1 MCTSSYVIPS
11 AIKLLNNICFILNSI
26 LHGINIML
34 LHKMNYTYQNIIDY
48 LYITKYY

>member
-1 MCTSSYVIPS
+1 MCTSTYLRPN

-34 LHKMNYTYQNIIDY
+34 LHKMNYTYQNIIDH
-48 LYITKYY
+48 LNITKDY